1 MQATIKYLREG
12 FRSAALRIVPPAASD
27 ADERIPTH
35 FVALI
40 DISDSMADSNK
51 LGHVKHCLSLLLSF
65 LTPADQLS
73 LITFGDT
80 ATTLLRRVP
89 MTAAAVA
96 TATSSIQS
104 LRTNGCTNFSAGLAA
119 VRELLEGG
127 AGGQSG
133 GERSEGGGPRGA
145 RQKEGLFILTDGHAN
160 RGVHNPVEL
169 RNIGARLRELF
180 PSLTTSFVAY
190 GTDHNADLLKQMSED
205 VNGSYSIVTDLEGA
219 ALTMGESLGNL
230 LSCAAQN
237 VTVKFPAGTKL
248 LGSSGRAITPEG
260 RLAVGDLYAGVTQLL
275 LVEFP
280 PITANL
286 AGTSSGEPQAVSLA
300 PSSISI
306 KGTMLPS
313 LDSFQI
319 DILEPAPAVSGQR
332 DLEVE
337 LTEIRYRVADLY
349 KRLREAPPQNGEQ
362 RAALEEELAAIRGSL
377 ADPIYAG
384 QPLLELLQHEL
395 PSLAVAIE
403 AATTY
408 IGVTH
413 AYRTQLLQHEAF
425 VGLGRGT
432 SQPMRLPVA
441 EAFPIDYDDVG
452 SDAGGDPDGGGSVP
466 AARANESY
474 LSPTTSRTARR
485 VAVQLRTA
493 SQLPTSAAP

>member
-40 DISDSMADSNK
+40 DISDSMADNNK

-133 GERSEGGGPRGA
+133 AERSEGGGPRGA

-169 RNIGARLRELF
+169 RGIGGRLRELF
-180 PSLTTSFVAY
+180 PNLTTSFVAY

-237 VTVKFPAGTKL
+237 VTVQFPSGTKL
-248 LGSSGRAITPEG
+248 LGSGSSGRAITPGG
-260 RLAVGDLYAGVTQLL
+260 RLVVGDLYTGVTQLL

-280 PITANL
+280 RIAADL
-286 AGTSSGEPQAVSLA
+286 AADAGGEAVSLA

-349 KRLREAPPQNGEQ
+349 RRLREAPPQNGEQ
-362 RAALEEELAAIRGSL
+362 RAALQEELAAIRGSL

-395 PSLAVAIE
+395 PSLTVAIE
-403 AATTY
+403 AAATY
-408 IGVTH
+408 LQDTH
-413 AYRTQLLQHEAF
+413 GYRTQLLQHEAF

-452 SDAGGDPDGGGSVP
+452 SDAGGDPDGGRSVP

-493 SQLPTSAAP
+493 SQLPAAP

>member
-27 ADERIPTH
+27 DERVPTH

-40 DISDSMADSNK
+40 DISDSMADNNK

-65 LTPADQLS
+65 LTPADELS

-89 MTAAAVA
+89 MTAAAAA
-96 TATSSIQS
+96 TATSAIQG

-119 VRELLEGG
+119 VRELLEEQG
-127 AGGQSG
+127 
-133 GERSEGGGPRGA
+133 RPA
-145 RQKEGLFILTDGHAN
+145 RRKEGLFILTDGHAN
-160 RGVHNPVEL
+160 RGVHNPAEL
-169 RNIGARLRELF
+169 RNIGSRLRELF
-180 PSLTTSFVAY
+180 PNLTTSFVAY
-190 GTDHNADLLKQMSED
+190 GTDHNADLLKEMSED

-230 LSCAAQN
+230 LSCVAQN
-237 VTVKFPAGTKL
+237 ITVQLPAGTKV
-248 LGSSGRAITPEG
+248 LGGARTITPQG
-260 RLAVGDLYAGVTQLL
+260 RLVLGDLYAGVPQLIL
-275 LVEFP
+275 LEFP
-280 PITANL
+280 PVAVDL
-286 AGTSSGEPQAVSLA
+286 GAAAEPQTISLA
-300 PSSISI
+300 SNAVRI
-306 KGTMLPS
+306 KGTLLPT

-319 DILEPAPAVSGQR
+319 DILEPAAAIAGQR

-349 KRLREAPPQNGEQ
+349 RRLRQGPPAAQSGEA
-362 RAALEEELAAIRGSL
+362 RAALQEELAAIRGSL

-408 IGVTH
+408 IRGTNE
-413 AYRTQLLQHEAF
+413 YRTQLLQHEAF

-432 SQPMRLPVA
+432 SQPMRLPVP
-441 EAFPIDYDDVG
+441 EAFPLDYDSDVT
-452 SDAGGDPDGGGSVP
+452 SVVDGDPDVTPVPRAAP

-474 LSPTTSRTARR
+474 LSPMASGTARR
-485 VAVQLRTA
+485 VAAQLRTA
-493 SQLPTSAAP
+493 SQHP

>member
-40 DISDSMADSNK
+40 DISDSMADNNK

-127 AGGQSG
+127 GL
-133 GERSEGGGPRGA
+133 RPA

-160 RGVHNPVEL
+160 RGVHNPNEL
-169 RNIGARLRELF
+169 RSMGGRLRELF
-180 PSLTTSFVAY
+180 PNLTTSFVAY
-190 GTDHNADLLKQMSED
+190 GTDHNADLLKQMSDD

-248 LGSSGRAITPEG
+248 LGGGSRAITPEG
-260 RLAVGDLYAGVTQLL
+260 RLVVGDLYTGVTQLL
-275 LVEFP
+275 LVDFP
-280 PITANL
+280 
-286 AGTSSGEPQAVSLA
+286 AVAAA
-300 PSSISI
+300 PSSVSI

-337 LTEIRYRVADLY
+337 LTEIRYKVADLY
-349 KRLREAPPQNGEQ
+349 RRLREAPPQNGEE
-362 RAALEEELAAIRGSL
+362 RAALEGELAAIRGSL

-395 PSLAVAIE
+395 PSLTVAIE
-403 AATTY
+403 AAATY
-408 IGVTH
+408 LQDTH
-413 AYRTQLLQHEAF
+413 GYRTQLLQHEAF

-432 SQPMRLPVA
+432 SQPMRLPVV